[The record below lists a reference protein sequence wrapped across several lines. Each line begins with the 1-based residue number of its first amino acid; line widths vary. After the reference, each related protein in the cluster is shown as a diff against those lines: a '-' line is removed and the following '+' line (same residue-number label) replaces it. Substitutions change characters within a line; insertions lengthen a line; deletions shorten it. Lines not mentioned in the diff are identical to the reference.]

1 MDYEVVLARS
11 LAAVFEQ
18 LAAPLRLGDWLPE
31 VVVIA
36 GDPGE
41 PCGIGTVFGLR
52 LRRGGQETSGT
63 GELTAFE
70 PPRSVAYRLVFGP
83 NTCVL
88 RVTCV
93 NTGTATRVNV
103 YQADATPPLAV
114 DLGSLH
120 QASPE
125 A

>member
-1 MDYEVVLARS
+1 VDHEVVLTRS

-36 GDPGE
+36 VDPGE
-41 PCGIGTVFGLR
+41 PCGLGTVFDLR
-52 LRRGGQETSGT
+52 LRRGGQEISGT

-70 PPRSVAYRLVFGP
+70 PPRSVAYRLVFGSHIY
-83 NTCVL
+83 VL

-93 NTGTATRVNV
+93 HTGTATRVNV
-103 YQADATPPLAV
+103 YQADATSPLAV

-125 A
+125 V